1 MKSFTKLAGLVYSSA
16 LPGFTAWVCLLL
28 GTELYAAGTIQK
40 GTLMNAISRRDLL
53 RSGAALSAS
62 SLLARSAWGRTTAL
76 LSSYPAASA
85 EAMAAVAPREHLLF
99 DFGWKFQL
107 GNGSD
112 PARDMGF
119 GMDQGDF
126 SKTGDFEFAK
136 GKFDDS
142 KWRTLNLPHDWAVEL
157 PFVHDERQAS
167 HGFNPVGRRYP
178 ETSVGWYRRTFEIP
192 ATDLGRRITV
202 EFDGAFR
209 DVIVFV
215 NGCFIGRNNNGY
227 APFRFD
233 LTDFLAYGAKNYIV
247 VRVDASFGD
256 GWFYEGAGLYR
267 HVWLAKT
274 DALHLGKW
282 ESYVRT
288 EPQGSQAVLS
298 FGTQVK
304 NDGTKSETFRVSWRF
319 FDPSGKQVASSQFAE
334 HTVEPGT
341 QVEVEESGKLLANPV
356 LWAVDSPNLYSAIV
370 TVEAGGKVRD
380 AERLSFGVRTAVFDA
395 DKGFF
400 LNGKSLK
407 IQGTCNHQ
415 DHAGVGAALPD
426 RLQAFRLAV
435 LKEMGNNAVRTSHNM
450 PTPEWVEACDRMGVM
465 MMCETRQM
473 SSNPEGLAQL
483 EVMVKRYRNSP
494 SIILWS
500 VGNEEW
506 HMQSD
511 MAEQGAKVG
520 ATMVRRCH
528 ELDPPR
534 VVSAAVNGDN
544 KQGVSDAFDV
554 IGFNYNLKGP
564 EEYHKLFPK
573 RPLYGSETSSAIST
587 RGMYTS
593 DPLRNTVN
601 AYDGVVEWGE
611 TAEEWWKFY
620 GTREWE
626 AGGFAWTGF
635 DYRGEPTPYGWPSI
649 NSQFGIVDMCGFP
662 KDTFY
667 YYKAWWGK
675 EPSLH
680 LFPHWNFAGR
690 EGETIPVWVYSN
702 MDEVELIVNGQSAGS
717 QKVPHLGH
725 VEWKVRYEPGFIEA
739 RGSKDGKVVL
749 TEKRET
755 TGPAAA
761 IRLTSDKLEI
771 DADGVDVAVLKVE
784 VLDKEGRAVPTAGNL
799 IGFKVSGNGALIGVG
814 NGDPNCQE
822 SDKEPKRSL
831 FNGLAQAIVQANW
844 EPGEIHIEAVKEG
857 WDGPE
862 LTPAKLTITTR
873 KVELRPSVEWAHE

>member
-1 MKSFTKLAGLVYSSA
+1 MTR
-16 LPGFTAWVCLLL
+16 
-28 GTELYAAGTIQK
+28 
-40 GTLMNAISRRDLL
+40 ISRRDVL

-62 SLLARSAWGRTTAL
+62 SLLARSAWGRTVAL
-76 LSSYPAASA
+76 LAGYPDAASA
-85 EAMAAVAPREHLLF
+85 AALAAVPPRERLLF

-112 PARDMGF
+112 PARDLGF

-126 SKTGDFEFAK
+126 AKTGDFEFAK

-157 PFVHDERQAS
+157 PFVHDERQNS
-167 HGFNPVGRRYP
+167 HGFKPVGRRYP
-178 ETSVGWYRRTFEIP
+178 ETSVGWYRREFEIP
-192 ATDLGRRITV
+192 AGDLGKRIAV

-233 LTDFLAYGAKNYIV
+233 LTDFLAYGAKNYIA

-256 GWFYEGAGLYR
+256 GWFYEGAGIYR
-267 HVWLAKT
+267 HVWLTKT

-282 ESYVRT
+282 ESTVRT
-288 EPQGSQAVLS
+288 AVSGSSATLTLGAV
-298 FGTQVK
+298 VE
-304 NDGTKSETFRVSWRF
+304 NE
-319 FDPSGKQVASSQFAE
+319 GKQAESAKASWQIVDAAGKTVATAE
-334 HTVEPGT
+334 APAQQIAVDGSATFT
-341 QVEVEESGKLLANPV
+341 ATAKLANPA
-356 LWAVDSPNLYSAIV
+356 LWSVDAPNLYTAIV
-370 TVEAGGKVRD
+370 TVESAGNARD
-380 AERLSFGVRTAVFDA
+380 AERVGFGVRTAVFDA

-400 LNGKSLK
+400 LNGKALK

-426 RLQAFRLAV
+426 RLQIFRLAV
-435 LKEMGNNAVRTSHNM
+435 LKEMGCNAVRTSHNM
-450 PTPEWVEACDRMGVM
+450 PTPEWVEGCDRIGVM

-483 EVMVKRYRNSP
+483 ETMVKRYRNSP
-494 SIILWS
+494 SVILWS
-500 VGNEEW
+500 IGNEEDEL
-506 HMQSD
+506 QD
-511 MAEQGAKVG
+511 KMAEQGAKVG

-528 ELDPPR
+528 ELDPTR
-534 VVSAAVNGDN
+534 VVSAAVDGDN
-544 KQGVSDAFDV
+544 KQGLSDALDI
-554 IGFNYNLKGP
+554 IGFNYDLSAP
-564 EEYHKLFPK
+564 DEFHKDNPK

-587 RGMYTS
+587 RGVYTT

-601 AYDGVVEWGE
+601 AYNSAVPWGE
-611 TAEEWWKFY
+611 TAEEWWKY
-620 GTREWE
+620 HGTRDWE

-649 NSQFGIVDMCGFP
+649 NSQFGILDMCGFP

-690 EGETIPVWVYSN
+690 EGDMIPVWVYSN
-702 MDEVELIVNGQSAGS
+702 MDEVELFVNGQSAGS

-725 VEWKVRYEPGFIEA
+725 VEWKVKYEPGFIEA
-739 RGSKDGKVVL
+739 RGSREGKVVL

-755 TGPAAA
+755 TGPAVA
-761 IRLTSDKLEI
+761 IRLTADRLEI
-771 DADGVDVAVLKVE
+771 HADGVDVAVLKVE
-784 VLDKEGRAVPTAGNL
+784 ALDKEGRAVPTASNL

-822 SDKEPKRSL
+822 SDKEPRRSL
-831 FNGLAQAIVQANW
+831 FNGLAQAIVQANGQ
-844 EPGEIHIEAVKEG
+844 PGEIHIEAVKDG

-862 LTPAKLTITTR
+862 LTPAKLLITTR
-873 KVELRPSVEWAHE
+873 NVEHRPAVAWATDYSGFRIAVPKGNTLKSTRPQGAATSQ